1 MSTIAAASSKAGLS
15 ETAAPRVVSIDIS
28 RGLTMALMIFVNALA
43 DVRGLP
49 WWTYHAPTMAD
60 EMTYVDM
67 VFPFFL
73 FIVGMSLPLSVTQRL
88 KRSASQRALW
98 AHVGQRFL
106 SLLVLGLIL
115 ANAEKATPALTGMSG
130 SVWGLCALV
139 CAALYLNVYMPSKRW
154 PHYSTVLRTLG
165 LAGVVVLLALFRRTT
180 PQGQVAWIDFRYP
193 EILGLIAFAY
203 LSVCILYIPTRRWR
217 WAPLVWFALLV
228 ALCCFS
234 TAKMLALPV
243 HLPLYVWPFGNGSS
257 ALLVMAGVIASSIFL
272 GEGARSNLRRTM
284 LLAAGFALVMFA
296 AGRLLTPLG
305 ISKNR
310 ATPTWALYCVGAGI
324 LVFALLYL
332 ACDVKQWTKWA
343 FFVRP
348 AGSNTLLTYL
358 LSDLWRYSIAS
369 MGIVAYEAHF
379 STGWQGVVKTCL
391 FTVLILSISGAM
403 TKAKVRLQL

>member
-139 CAALYLNVYMPSKRW
+139 CAA
-154 PHYSTVLRTLG
+154 
-165 LAGVVVLLALFRRTT
+165 
-180 PQGQVAWIDFRYP
+180 
-193 EILGLIAFAY
+193 
-203 LSVCILYIPTRRWR
+203 PT
-217 WAPLVWFALLV
+217 
-228 ALCCFS
+228 
-234 TAKMLALPV
+234 
-243 HLPLYVWPFGNGSS
+243 
-257 ALLVMAGVIASSIFL
+257 
-272 GEGARSNLRRTM
+272 
-284 LLAAGFALVMFA
+284 
-296 AGRLLTPLG
+296 
-305 ISKNR
+305 
-310 ATPTWALYCVGAGI
+310 
-324 LVFALLYL
+324 
-332 ACDVKQWTKWA
+332 
-343 FFVRP
+343 
-348 AGSNTLLTYL
+348 
-358 LSDLWRYSIAS
+358 
-369 MGIVAYEAHF
+369 
-379 STGWQGVVKTCL
+379 
-391 FTVLILSISGAM
+391 
-403 TKAKVRLQL
+403 